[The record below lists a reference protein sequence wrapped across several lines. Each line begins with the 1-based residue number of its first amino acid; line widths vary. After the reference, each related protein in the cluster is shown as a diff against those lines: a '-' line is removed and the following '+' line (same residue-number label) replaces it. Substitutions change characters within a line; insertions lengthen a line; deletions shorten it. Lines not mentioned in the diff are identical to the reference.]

1 MAKTNP
7 DTILIKGDSWVT
19 HEADAAVALTPGE
32 FVVFA
37 SDGDFELPAAGD
49 MSKLIV
55 IEDDLQG
62 KGITDDYAI
71 AANCRAVF
79 PQPGS
84 IVRAIIADGVIITIG
99 LELEVNNAGHLIALA
114 SNQPIAVALEAVD
127 SLSDSAATAISAR
140 RINVMVL

>member
-49 MSKLIV
+49 LSKLIV
-55 IEDDLQG
+55 IENDIEGQDL
-62 KGITDDYAI
+62 TVDYA
-71 AANCRAVF
+71 AGDRARAVF

-84 IVRAIIADGVIITIG
+84 VVRAIIADGVNITIG
-99 LELEVNNAGHLIALA
+99 LELEVNNAGHLIALS
-114 SNQPIAVALEAVD
+114 SNQPIAVALQAVN
-127 SLSDSAATAISAR
+127 SSDSAATAISAR